1 MEAVLEFTYRDTEG
15 SILLYPLT
23 YFLNSSSVT
32 LPSLFKSA
40 SMIAFKKYNSA
51 FIGCVV
57 KFKFKFMGMF
67 QELNISEFHLPF

>member
-1 MEAVLEFTYRDTEG
+1 MEAVLELTYRDTDG
-15 SILLYPLT
+15 SILLYPLM

-32 LPSLFKSA
+32 LPSLSKSA
-40 SMIAFKKYNSA
+40 FMISFKKYNSA